1 MYSVFTNT
9 LTYHHLQ
16 NAEVNVEANAR
27 VSTES
32 LTNIFIEHCRH
43 KLENLKNNFLNLMP
57 L

>member
-32 LTNIFIEHCRH
+32 STNIFIEHCQH
-43 KLENLKNNFLNLMP
+43 KLENLKITSSI
-57 L
+57 